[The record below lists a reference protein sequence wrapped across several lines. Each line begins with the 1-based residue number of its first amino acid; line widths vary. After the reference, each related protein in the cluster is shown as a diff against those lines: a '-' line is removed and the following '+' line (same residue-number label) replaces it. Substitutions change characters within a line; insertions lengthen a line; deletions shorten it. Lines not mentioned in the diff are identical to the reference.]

1 MMPYSFTPP
10 SVDEFDA
17 LFLGGGDRGGGFGN
31 IKIFHPVQR
40 SRRGGGLFTFLGGL
54 ARKAA
59 PFVFRNVT
67 PEVVKMGKS
76 VLSDVIQG
84 KNIRSSLKSRGIE
97 ALTGVG
103 KRVTGGGV
111 KRRVMRRKKKKHT
124 KRQLKKKKCYKNDI
138 FTNAG
143 II

>member
-1 MMPYSFTPP
+1 MPYSFSPP
-10 SVDEFDA
+10 SADEFDI
-17 LFLGGGDRGGGFGN
+17 LFLGSTGRGGGLGD

-59 PFVFRNVT
+59 PFLFRNVA
-67 PEVVKMGKS
+67 PEVVKMGKN
-76 VLSDVIQG
+76 VLSDIVQG
-84 KNIRSSLKSRGIE
+84 KNFRGSLKSRGVE
-97 ALTGVG
+97 AIKGVG

-111 KRRVMRRKKKKHT
+111 KRRQILSKKKKKHK